1 MALAASESSC
11 ESLRRDCDELWRSLP
26 SHPFLVELAA
36 GTLPLER
43 FRFFLEQDVEFLLGT
58 LQALGIALGRFE
70 DEGEAALLI
79 GEASLIVERELENE
93 RSLLARVEEQTGPPP
108 DVVRA
113 PATVA
118 YIGWLCATAV
128 RGDPIDTLVALH
140 PCIWSYA
147 DIAVEIEKS
156 LVDHPIYTEWVR
168 FFAAEDY
175 TSAVRERTEALSALL
190 KGLPERKLQHLSALF
205 TQGTRLEMWFWDMA
219 HRAEHWPD
227 LREVT

>member
-1 MALAASESSC
+1 MALAASESGC

-43 FRFFLEQDVEFLLGT
+43 FRFYLEQDVEFLLGT

-70 DEGEAALLI
+70 DEREAALLI
-79 GEASLIVERELENE
+79 EEAALIVERELENE
-93 RSLLARVEEQTGPPP
+93 RSLLARVEEQTGSPPQ
-108 DVVRA
+108 VVRA

-118 YIGWLCATAV
+118 YTGWLCATAV
-128 RGDPIDTLVALH
+128 RGDPVDPLVALH
-140 PCIWSYA
+140 PCIRSSA
-147 DIAVEIEKS
+147 DIEKS

-168 FFAAEDY
+168 FFAGDDY
-175 TSAVRERTEALSALL
+175 TSAVRKRAEALDALL
-190 KGLPERKLQHLSALF
+190 EGLPKRKLEHLSALF
-205 TQGTRLEMWFWDMA
+205 TQGTRLEIWFWDMA

-227 LREVT
+227 LSGR